1 MAVNTIIE
9 VEMTDGSIQK
19 MTLNFKN
26 LYLLRN
32 KDKKTYDEYMRIS
45 NKGAKDE
52 IEVAEMLYAA
62 YRCANIDKE
71 CMSLEDF
78 LEIHLNEVEDYFTY
92 YVRMLGI
99 SEETFWNSD
108 ISFLRALAE
117 NISAYESWKTYVRE
131 VILENGEK

>member
-78 LEIHLNEVEDYFTY
+78 LEILPVDRDEITEIVLKLQAKKNGFRRSIQKTNK
-92 YVRMLGI
+92 
-99 SEETFWNSD
+99 SEKRQD
-108 ISFLRALAE
+108 
-117 NISAYESWKTYVRE
+117 KTSRTSS
-131 VILENGEK
+131 

>member
-78 LEIHLNEVEDYFTY
+78 LEILPVDRDEITEIVLKLQAKKNGF
-92 YVRMLGI
+92 RRSI
-99 SEETFWNSD
+99 QETN
-108 ISFLRALAE
+108 
-117 NISAYESWKTYVRE
+117 KT
-131 VILENGEK
+131 EKRQDKTSRTSS

>member
-78 LEIHLNEVEDYFTY
+78 LEILPVDRDEITEIVLNLQAKKK
-92 YVRMLGI
+92 RI
-99 SEETFWNSD
+99 SQKHSGNKQN
-108 ISFLRALAE
+108 RKKA
-117 NISAYESWKTYVRE
+117 R
-131 VILENGEK
+131 